1 MGIDDCYQ
9 GFLKALLDKGLLS
22 DMDVAKAERLAN
34 TNSVLS
40 LPQLLLDLGMLSEV
54 DLADQLAELSLRSRV
69 YAKDFPDNA
78 VLDDVSP
85 RFLKEFSIAGLYV
98 DEQRV
103 GVALMDPLDD
113 YVAVALALALNKQI
127 DVHVGVRSEI
137 EKAVAQQLED
147 GTEVS
152 ASDVNGNDDAD
163 IERLRDIAS
172 EAPVIR
178 FVNALFQ
185 QAVDAGASD
194 IHIESIDKS
203 LKLRLRIDGVLKD
216 IDLAMA
222 GTAVGVISRVKL
234 LAKLN
239 IAERRIPQDGR
250 IRYQLNAKDFDMRV
264 STSPTIHGEGV
275 VIRLLDRSQIDL
287 DFETLGFEGQSLE
300 RFLDVLAQPNGI
312 ILITGPTGSGKT
324 TTLYTALTRLNTP
337 ESKIITVEDP
347 VEYELEGINQI
358 QVKADIDLT
367 FSNILRSIVRQD
379 PDIIMV
385 GEMRDTE
392 TANIAVQ
399 SALTGH
405 LVLTTLHTNDA
416 ASGMIR
422 LLDMGV
428 DDFLLASTVT
438 GILAQRLMRRLCD
451 HCKQAYMPAKEL
463 IEELAMQ
470 AVIDSEGSNFYAAT
484 GCEHCGNTGYKGR
497 LAMVEFL
504 VVSETIKKQVMAKA
518 DAFEMNES
526 ALSEGMESM
535 LVDGLKKAARGLTTL
550 EEVVRLTKK

>member
-1 MGIDDCYQ
+1 MSIKDCYQ
-9 GFLKALLDKGLLS
+9 VFSEELLAKGLLS
-22 DMDVAKAERLAN
+22 DMDIAKVERLEN
-34 TNSVLS
+34 TSSALS
-40 LPQLLLDLGMLSEV
+40 LPQLLLDLGMMSEA
-54 DLADQLAELSLRSRV
+54 DLAEQLAVVSDRPRV
-69 YAKDFPDNA
+69 YAKDLPERA
-78 VLDDVSP
+78 VLSGVSP

-98 DEQRV
+98 DDERV
-103 GVALMDPLDD
+103 GIALMDPLDD
-113 YVAVALALALNKQI
+113 YVAGALSLLLNKQI
-127 DVHVGVRSEI
+127 EVHVGVRSEI
-137 EKAVAQQLED
+137 EKVVGQQLTD
-147 GTEVS
+147 GGEVET
-152 ASDVNGNDDAD
+152 AAVNGNDDAD

-203 LKLRLRIDGVLKD
+203 LKLRLRVDGVLKD
-216 IDLAMA
+216 VDLPMG
-222 GTAVGVISRVKL
+222 GTAVGIISRVKL

-239 IAERRIPQDGR
+239 IAERRLPQDGR
-250 IRYQLNAKDFDMRV
+250 IRYQLNAKEFDMRV

-287 DFETLGFEGQSLE
+287 DFASLGFGGEPLE

-324 TTLYTALTRLNTP
+324 TTLYTALTRLNTS

-451 HCKQAYMPAKEL
+451 HCKQAYEPPQEL
-463 IEELAMQ
+463 IEELALE
-470 AVIDSEGSNFYAAT
+470 ALIEREGGRFYAAK
-484 GCEHCGNTGYKGR
+484 GCEHCGGTGYKGR
-497 LAMVEFL
+497 VAMLEFL
-504 VVSETIKKQVMAKA
+504 SVSETIKKQVMAKSGA
-518 DAFEMNES
+518 VEINKS
-526 ALSEGMESM
+526 ALAEGMASM
-535 LVDGLKKAARGLTTL
+535 LSDGLQKAARGLTTL

>member
-1 MGIDDCYQ
+1 MSIKDCYQ
-9 GFLKALLDKGLLS
+9 VFSEELLAKGLLS
-22 DMDVAKAERLAN
+22 DMDIAKVERLAK
-34 TNSVLS
+34 TSSALS
-40 LPQLLLDLGMLSEV
+40 LPQLLLDLGMMSEA
-54 DLADQLAELSLRSRV
+54 DLAEQLAVVSDRPRV
-69 YAKDFPDNA
+69 YAKDLPERA
-78 VLDDVSP
+78 VLSGVSP

-98 DEQRV
+98 DDERV
-103 GVALMDPLDD
+103 GIALMDPLDD
-113 YVAVALALALNKQI
+113 YVAGALSLLLNKQI
-127 DVHVGVRSEI
+127 EVHVGVRSEI
-137 EKAVAQQLED
+137 EKVVGQQLTD
-147 GTEVS
+147 GGEVET
-152 ASDVNGNDDAD
+152 AVVNGNDDAD

-203 LKLRLRIDGVLKD
+203 LKLRLRVDGVLKD
-216 IDLAMA
+216 VDLPMG
-222 GTAVGVISRVKL
+222 GTAVGIISRVKL

-239 IAERRIPQDGR
+239 IAERRLPQDGR
-250 IRYQLNAKDFDMRV
+250 IRYQLNAKEFDMRV

-287 DFETLGFEGQSLE
+287 DFASLGFDGEPLE

-324 TTLYTALTRLNTP
+324 TTLYTALTRLNTS

-451 HCKQAYMPAKEL
+451 HCKQAYEPPQEL
-463 IEELAMQ
+463 IEELALQ
-470 AVIDSEGSNFYAAT
+470 ALIEREGGGFYAAK
-484 GCEHCGNTGYKGR
+484 GCEYCGDTGYKGR
-497 LAMVEFL
+497 VAMLEFL
-504 VVSETIKKQVMAKA
+504 SVSETIKKQVMAKSGA
-518 DAFEMNES
+518 VEINKS
-526 ALSEGMESM
+526 ALAEGMASM
-535 LVDGLKKAARGLTTL
+535 LSDGLQKAARGLTTL

>member
-1 MGIDDCYQ
+1 M
-9 GFLKALLDKGLLS
+9 
-22 DMDVAKAERLAN
+22 
-34 TNSVLS
+34 
-40 LPQLLLDLGMLSEV
+40 
-54 DLADQLAELSLRSRV
+54 
-69 YAKDFPDNA
+69 
-78 VLDDVSP
+78 
-85 RFLKEFSIAGLYV
+85 
-98 DEQRV
+98 
-103 GVALMDPLDD
+103 
-113 YVAVALALALNKQI
+113 
-127 DVHVGVRSEI
+127 
-137 EKAVAQQLED
+137 
-147 GTEVS
+147 
-152 ASDVNGNDDAD
+152 
-163 IERLRDIAS
+163 
-172 EAPVIR
+172 IR

-203 LKLRLRIDGVLKD
+203 LKLRLRVDGVLKD
-216 IDLAMA
+216 VDLPMG
-222 GTAVGVISRVKL
+222 GTAVGIISRVKL

-239 IAERRIPQDGR
+239 IAERRLPQDGR
-250 IRYQLNAKDFDMRV
+250 IRYQLNAKEFDMRV

-287 DFETLGFEGQSLE
+287 DFASLGFDGEPLE

-324 TTLYTALTRLNTP
+324 TTLYTALTRLNTS

-451 HCKQAYMPAKEL
+451 HCKQAYEPPQEL
-463 IEELAMQ
+463 IEELALE
-470 AVIDSEGSNFYAAT
+470 ALIEREGGRFYAAK
-484 GCEHCGNTGYKGR
+484 GCEHCGGTGYKGR
-497 LAMVEFL
+497 VAMLEFL
-504 VVSETIKKQVMAKA
+504 SVSETIKKQVMAKSGA
-518 DAFEMNES
+518 VEINKS
-526 ALSEGMESM
+526 ALAEGMMSM
-535 LVDGLKKAARGLTTL
+535 LSDGLQKAARGLTTL

>member
-1 MGIDDCYQ
+1 MSIKDCYQ
-9 GFLKALLDKGLLS
+9 VFSEELLAKGLLS
-22 DMDVAKAERLAN
+22 DMDIAKVERLAN
-34 TNSVLS
+34 TSSALS
-40 LPQLLLDLGMLSEV
+40 LPQLLLDLGMMSEA
-54 DLADQLAELSLRSRV
+54 DLAEQLAVVSDRPRV
-69 YAKDFPDNA
+69 YAKDLPERA
-78 VLDDVSP
+78 VLSGVSP

-98 DEQRV
+98 DDERV
-103 GVALMDPLDD
+103 GIALVDPLDD
-113 YVAVALALALNKQI
+113 YVAGALSLLLNKQI
-127 DVHVGVRSEI
+127 EVHVGVRSEI
-137 EKAVAQQLED
+137 EKVVGQQLTD
-147 GTEVS
+147 GGEEET
-152 ASDVNGNDDAD
+152 AAVNGSDDAD

-203 LKLRLRIDGVLKD
+203 LKLRLRVDGVLKD
-216 IDLAMA
+216 VDLPMG
-222 GTAVGVISRVKL
+222 GTAVGIISRVKL

-239 IAERRIPQDGR
+239 IAERRLPQDGR
-250 IRYQLNAKDFDMRV
+250 IRYQLNAKEFDMRV

-287 DFETLGFEGQSLE
+287 DFASLGFDGEALE

-324 TTLYTALTRLNTP
+324 TTLYTALTRLNTS

-451 HCKQAYMPAKEL
+451 HCKQAYEPPQEL
-463 IEELAMQ
+463 IEELALE
-470 AVIDSEGSNFYAAT
+470 ALIEREGGRFYAAK
-484 GCEHCGNTGYKGR
+484 GCEHCGGTGYKGR
-497 LAMVEFL
+497 VAMLEFL
-504 VVSETIKKQVMAKA
+504 SVSETIKKQVMAKSGA
-518 DAFEMNES
+518 VEINKS
-526 ALSEGMESM
+526 ALAEGMTSM
-535 LVDGLKKAARGLTTL
+535 LSDGLQKAARGLTTL

>member
-1 MGIDDCYQ
+1 MSIKDCYQ
-9 GFLKALLDKGLLS
+9 VFSEELLAKGLLS
-22 DMDVAKAERLAN
+22 DMDIAKVERLAN
-34 TNSVLS
+34 TSSALS
-40 LPQLLLDLGMLSEV
+40 LPQLLLDLGMMSEA
-54 DLADQLAELSLRSRV
+54 DLAEQLAVVSDRPRV
-69 YAKDFPDNA
+69 YAKDLPERA
-78 VLDDVSP
+78 VLSGVSP

-98 DEQRV
+98 DDERV
-103 GVALMDPLDD
+103 GIALMDPLDD
-113 YVAVALALALNKQI
+113 YVAGALSLLLNKQI
-127 DVHVGVRSEI
+127 EVHVGVRSEI
-137 EKAVAQQLED
+137 EKVVGQQLTD
-147 GTEVS
+147 GGEEET
-152 ASDVNGNDDAD
+152 AAVNGNDDAD

-203 LKLRLRIDGVLKD
+203 LKLRLRVDGVLKD
-216 IDLAMA
+216 VDLPMG
-222 GTAVGVISRVKL
+222 GTAVGIISRVKL

-239 IAERRIPQDGR
+239 IAERRLPQDGR
-250 IRYQLNAKDFDMRV
+250 IRYQLNAKEFDMRV

-287 DFETLGFEGQSLE
+287 DFASLGFDGEPLE

-324 TTLYTALTRLNTP
+324 TTLYTALTRLNTS

-451 HCKQAYMPAKEL
+451 HCKQAYEPPQEL
-463 IEELAMQ
+463 IEELALE
-470 AVIDSEGSNFYAAT
+470 ALIEREGGRFYAAK
-484 GCEHCGNTGYKGR
+484 GCEHCGGTGYKGR
-497 LAMVEFL
+497 VAMLEFL
-504 VVSETIKKQVMAKA
+504 SVSETIKKQVMAKSGA
-518 DAFEMNES
+518 VEINKS
-526 ALSEGMESM
+526 ALAEGMMSM
-535 LVDGLKKAARGLTTL
+535 LSDGLQKAARGLTTL

>member
-1 MGIDDCYQ
+1 MSIKDCYQ
-9 GFLKALLDKGLLS
+9 VFSEELLAKGLLS
-22 DMDVAKAERLAN
+22 DMDIAKVERLAN
-34 TNSVLS
+34 TSSALS
-40 LPQLLLDLGMLSEV
+40 LPQLLLDLGMMSEA
-54 DLADQLAELSLRSRV
+54 DLAEQLAVVSDRPRV
-69 YAKDFPDNA
+69 YAKDLPERA
-78 VLDDVSP
+78 VLSGVSP

-98 DEQRV
+98 DDERV
-103 GVALMDPLDD
+103 GIALVDPLDD
-113 YVAVALALALNKQI
+113 YVAGALSLLLNKQI
-127 DVHVGVRSEI
+127 EVHVGVRSEI
-137 EKAVAQQLED
+137 EKVVGQQLTD
-147 GTEVS
+147 GGEEET
-152 ASDVNGNDDAD
+152 AAVNGSDDAD

-203 LKLRLRIDGVLKD
+203 LKLRLRVDGVLKD
-216 IDLAMA
+216 VDLPMG
-222 GTAVGVISRVKL
+222 GTAVGIISRVKL

-239 IAERRIPQDGR
+239 IAERRLPQDGR
-250 IRYQLNAKDFDMRV
+250 IRYQLNAKEFDMRV

-287 DFETLGFEGQSLE
+287 DFASLGFDGESLE

-324 TTLYTALTRLNTP
+324 TTLYTALTRLNTS

-451 HCKQAYMPAKEL
+451 HCKQAYEPPQEL
-463 IEELAMQ
+463 IEELALE
-470 AVIDSEGSNFYAAT
+470 ALIEREGGRFYAAK
-484 GCEHCGNTGYKGR
+484 GCEHCGGTGYKGR
-497 LAMVEFL
+497 VAMLEFL
-504 VVSETIKKQVMAKA
+504 SVSETIKKQVMAKSGA
-518 DAFEMNES
+518 VEINKS
-526 ALSEGMESM
+526 ALAEGMTSM
-535 LVDGLKKAARGLTTL
+535 LSDGLQKAARGLTTL